1 VGVFGEDNASLP
13 IWRDRTQ
20 SAARWAGTARHVPRM
35 GGFRLLLRRDANGM
49 RKILGFLMTVALGA
63 GLMAMAYE
71 FHVVRTPERF
81 QLVRKQP
88 PDWRDAYVD
97 VRGWKSRDWSAHP
110 VLKRNVAQNRLDS
123 IMDKS
128 GSVPLPPPWYK
139 SISFS
144 GSASEEEEETGEL
157 PDDMEPPVERQP
169 AQDAESEGETE
180 EFEPVPAP
188 RFDGAARPQHSESP
202 VR

>member
-1 VGVFGEDNASLP
+1 VGWTLPVVFRTDAS
-13 IWRDRTQ
+13 
-20 SAARWAGTARHVPRM
+20 
-35 GGFRLLLRRDANGM
+35 GM

-110 VLKRNVAQNRLDS
+110 VLKRNISQNRLDS
-123 IMDKS
+123 IMERS
-128 GSVPLPPPWYK
+128 GAVPLPPPWYK

-144 GSASEEEEETGEL
+144 RSSDPAEEETEEL
-157 PDDMEPPVERQP
+157 PEDLEPPVERTP
-169 AQDAESEGETE
+169 TRTADPDSDEDDTE

-188 RFDGAARPQHSESP
+188 RFDGAARPQHSETP